1 MPIELGWLDTNI
13 FVHALML
20 GDTHQARCR
29 DVLQALQDGRAEG
42 WIAPSVVHEL
52 SYVLTRL
59 PTFKTRSAIAI
70 YLSTLLSY
78 PGVAATDKTL
88 LITTVGRWAA
98 GRLSFIDALLTEL
111 AQRDGR
117 PVCTV
122 NARDF
127 PTTPNS
133 YATVAL

>member
-20 GDTHQARCR
+20 GDPHQSRCR

-59 PTFKTRSAIAI
+59 PTFKTRPAIAL
-70 YLSTLLSY
+70 YLTTLLSY
-78 PGVAATDKTL
+78 PGVVAADKPL
-88 LITTVGRWAA
+88 LIATVGRWAV
-98 GRLSFIDALLTEL
+98 GRISFIDALLTEL
-111 AQRDGR
+111 AQGDGR

-133 YATVAL
+133 YATVVL